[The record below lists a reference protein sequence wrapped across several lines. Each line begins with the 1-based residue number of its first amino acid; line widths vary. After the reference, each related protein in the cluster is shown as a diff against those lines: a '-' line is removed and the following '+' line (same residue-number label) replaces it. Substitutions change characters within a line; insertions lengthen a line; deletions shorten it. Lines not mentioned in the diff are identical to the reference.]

1 MTWLPRLPAHLNIPY
16 QNDRVFA
23 MGNAVPDSETRSL
36 KPASDQWEGADGMGE
51 RIRRVRLERGLTLR
65 QLARAAV
72 VSPST
77 IHKLEN
83 GQLVP
88 SVEVFVKVARALHRR
103 ASYFLGDEDG
113 AVEMRLVRRA
123 GRRLLLTDSRLHIE
137 AVAEALRE
145 PRMEAYV
152 VTVPPRARSGSP
164 LGYKGELLFFCCK
177 GAIDF
182 MMGART
188 ERLEPG
194 DAFHL
199 KASIPHRL
207 TNPSATPAEVLVVWA
222 P

>member
-1 MTWLPRLPAHLNIPY
+1 
-16 QNDRVFA
+16 
-23 MGNAVPDSETRSL
+23 MGNVMPDSETGGL
-36 KPASDQWEGADGMGE
+36 KPASDLWEGADRMGE

-65 QLARAAV
+65 QLAKAAV

-88 SVEVFVKVARALHRR
+88 SVEVFVKVARALRRR

-113 AVEMRLVRRA
+113 ALELRLSRLGERRIVPT
-123 GRRLLLTDSRLHIE
+123 GSRLHIE
-137 AVAEALRE
+137 TVAEALRD
-145 PRMEAYV
+145 PRMEAYM
-152 VTVPPRARSGSP
+152 VTVPSKARSGSP

-182 MMGART
+182 TVEGRT

-199 KASIPHRL
+199 KSFITHQW
-207 TNPSATPAEVLVVWA
+207 TNPLAKPAEVLIVWA